1 MGFFSSAFKAV
12 KKAVKQVAR
21 PFQKAAKHAINPVA
35 SLFGVSSSGGSETVE
50 INQAF
55 APPID
60 SPIGF
65 GETPE
70 VGNDTEGHARKKR
83 GKSRLKV
90 ATNGDV
96 PTASRGTGLN
106 I

>member
-1 MGFFSSAFKAV
+1 MGFFSSAWKAV
-12 KKAVKQVAR
+12 KKAVKQVTHPVSTIA
-21 PFQKAAKHAINPVA
+21 HA
-35 SLFGVSSSGGSETVE
+35 LGVRSSGGSETVE

-60 SPIGF
+60 SPTGL
-65 GETPE
+65 GDSPE

-96 PTASRGTGLN
+96 PTASSGVGLN

>member
-1 MGFFSSAFKAV
+1 MGFFSSAWKAV
-12 KKAVKQVAR
+12 KKAVKQVTS
-21 PFQKAAKHAINPVA
+21 PVT
-35 SLFGVSSSGGSETVE
+35 SLLGVRSSGSSETVE
-50 INQAF
+50 VNQQY
-55 APPID
+55 APPINSPEGLGD
-60 SPIGF
+60 S
-65 GETPE
+65 PE
-70 VGNDTEGHARKKR
+70 VGNDTEGHSRKKR

>member
-1 MGFFSSAFKAV
+1 MGFFSSAWKAV
-12 KKAVKQVAR
+12 KKAVKQVTH
-21 PFQKAAKHAINPVA
+21 PISTVA
-35 SLFGVSSSGGSETVE
+35 SALGVGRSGEDSETVE

-60 SPIGF
+60 SPIGL
-65 GETPE
+65 GDSPE
-70 VGNDTEGHARKKR
+70 VGNDTEGHSRKKR

-96 PTASRGTGLN
+96 PTASSGSGLN

>member
-1 MGFFSSAFKAV
+1 MGFFSSAWKAV
-12 KKAVKQVAR
+12 KKAVKQVTS
-21 PFQKAAKHAINPVA
+21 PVT
-35 SLFGVSSSGGSETVE
+35 SLLGVRSSGSSDTVE

-55 APPID
+55 APPLD
-60 SPIGF
+60 SPTGL
-65 GETPE
+65 GDSPE
-70 VGNDTEGHARKKR
+70 VGNDTEGHSRKKR

-96 PTASRGTGLN
+96 PTASSGSGLN

>member
-1 MGFFSSAFKAV
+1 MGFFSSAWKAV
-12 KKAVKQVAR
+12 KKAVKQVTS
-21 PFQKAAKHAINPVA
+21 PVT
-35 SLFGVSSSGGSETVE
+35 SLLGVRSSDTVE

-55 APPID
+55 APPLD
-60 SPIGF
+60 SPTGL
-65 GETPE
+65 GDSPE

>member
-1 MGFFSSAFKAV
+1 MGFFSSAWKAV
-12 KKAVKQVAR
+12 KKAVKQVTS
-21 PFQKAAKHAINPVA
+21 PVT
-35 SLFGVSSSGGSETVE
+35 SLLGVGSSETVE
-50 INQAF
+50 VNQAF
-55 APPID
+55 SPPID
-60 SPIGF
+60 SPTGL
-65 GETPE
+65 GYSPE

-83 GKSRLKV
+83 GKSRLKI

>member
-1 MGFFSSAFKAV
+1 MGFFSSAWKAV
-12 KKAVKQVAR
+12 KKAVKQVTS
-21 PFQKAAKHAINPVA
+21 PVT
-35 SLFGVSSSGGSETVE
+35 SLLGVRSSGSVVV
-50 INQAF
+50 NQQY
-55 APPID
+55 APPINSPEGLGD
-60 SPIGF
+60 S
-65 GETPE
+65 PE
-70 VGNDTEGHARKKR
+70 VGNDTEGHSRKKR

>member
-1 MGFFSSAFKAV
+1 MGFFSSAWKAV
-12 KKAVKQVAR
+12 KKAVKQVTS
-21 PFQKAAKHAINPVA
+21 PVT
-35 SLFGVSSSGGSETVE
+35 SLLGVRSSGSSETVE
-50 INQAF
+50 VNQAF

-60 SPIGF
+60 SPIGL
-65 GETPE
+65 GDSPE
-70 VGNDTEGHARKKR
+70 VGNDTEGHSRKKR

-96 PTASRGTGLN
+96 PTASSGSGLN

>member
-1 MGFFSSAFKAV
+1 MGFFSSAWKAV
-12 KKAVKQVAR
+12 KKAVKQVSR
-21 PFQKAAKHAINPVA
+21 PISTV
-35 SLFGVSSSGGSETVE
+35 VSALGGGRSENVE
-50 INQAF
+50 INQQF

-60 SPIGF
+60 SPIGL
-65 GETPE
+65 GDSPE

>member
-1 MGFFSSAFKAV
+1 MGFFSSAWKAV
-12 KKAVKQVAR
+12 KKAVKQVTS
-21 PFQKAAKHAINPVA
+21 PVT
-35 SLFGVSSSGGSETVE
+35 SLLGVRSSGSVE
-50 INQAF
+50 VNQQY
-55 APPID
+55 APPINSPEGLGD
-60 SPIGF
+60 S
-65 GETPE
+65 PE
-70 VGNDTEGHARKKR
+70 VGNDTEGHSRKKR

>member
-1 MGFFSSAFKAV
+1 MGFFSSAWKAV
-12 KKAVKQVAR
+12 KKAVKQVTS
-21 PFQKAAKHAINPVA
+21 PVT
-35 SLFGVSSSGGSETVE
+35 SLLGVRSSGSSETVE
-50 INQAF
+50 INQQF
-55 APPID
+55 APPINSPEGLGD
-60 SPIGF
+60 S
-65 GETPE
+65 PE
-70 VGNDTEGHARKKR
+70 VGNDTEGHSRKKR

>member
-1 MGFFSSAFKAV
+1 MGFFSSAWKAV

-21 PFQKAAKHAINPVA
+21 PFQKAAKEVTRPVA
-35 SLFGVSSSGGSETVE
+35 KALGVRSSGGSETVE
-50 INQAF
+50 INQAV
-55 APPID
+55 APPINSPEGLVD
-60 SPIGF
+60 S
-65 GETPE
+65 PE
-70 VGNDTEGHARKKR
+70 VGNDTEGYVRKKR

-96 PTASRGTGLN
+96 PTASSGSGLN

>member
-1 MGFFSSAFKAV
+1 MGFFSSAWKAV
-12 KKAVKQVAR
+12 KKAVKQVTS
-21 PFQKAAKHAINPVA
+21 PVT
-35 SLFGVSSSGGSETVE
+35 SLLGVRSSGSSETVE
-50 INQAF
+50 INQQY
-55 APPID
+55 APPINSPEGLGD
-60 SPIGF
+60 S
-65 GETPE
+65 PE
-70 VGNDTEGHARKKR
+70 VGNDTEGHSRKKR

>member
-1 MGFFSSAFKAV
+1 MGFFSSAWKAV
-12 KKAVKQVAR
+12 KKAVKQVTS
-21 PFQKAAKHAINPVA
+21 PVT
-35 SLFGVSSSGGSETVE
+35 SLLGVRSSGSSETVE
-50 INQAF
+50 VNQAF

-60 SPIGF
+60 SPTGL
-65 GETPE
+65 GDSPE
-70 VGNDTEGHARKKR
+70 VGNDTEGHARKKK
-83 GKSRLKV
+83 GKARLKV

>member
-1 MGFFSSAFKAV
+1 MGFFSSAWKAV
-12 KKAVKQVAR
+12 KKAVKQVTS
-21 PFQKAAKHAINPVA
+21 PVT
-35 SLFGVSSSGGSETVE
+35 SLLGVRSSGSSETVE
-50 INQAF
+50 INQQY
-55 APPID
+55 APPINSPEGLGD
-60 SPIGF
+60 S
-65 GETPE
+65 PE